1 MTLKNL
7 LNFRPSF
14 QLTNIR
20 SLNNLY
26 IYIYI
31 YIYIT
36 ETSET
41 LTIFHINFF
50 YLYFL
55 FSNSLVTRLT
65 TSLLGFIKN

>member
-31 YIYIT
+31 YIT
-36 ETSET
+36 KTSET
-41 LTIFHINFF
+41 PTIFHINFF

-55 FSNSLVTRLT
+55 FSNSLAT